1 MSNKIVDSH
10 CHLNF
15 PQFKDNL
22 KEVVQKALDNKVSKM
37 LTIST
42 KLNATKIPTTNLKAI
57 I

>member
-22 KEVVQKALDNKVSKM
+22 KEVVQKALDNPLIDVD
-37 LTIST
+37 IS
-42 KLNATKIPTTNLKAI
+42 NATGA
-57 I
+57 